1 MDVNVNA
8 QPLSGRTALVTGG
21 GSGIGRATA
30 CTLAELGAAIA
41 ILDRDAQGA
50 EATAA
55 AVRHG
60 GGNAWPVEVD
70 LADLDALP
78 AVVETVERDLGELEV
93 LVNNAGMVRG
103 TRLLETSVQEWQQVL
118 TVNLTAAFVLLR
130 EVGQRM
136 AARGHGTII
145 NVSSSSAF
153 RAVDTAGAYGVSK
166 SGIGG
171 LTRAAAWELGT
182 SGVRV
187 NAVAPGITRT
197 PVTAAGIGGNEALD
211 TAVQQGPLANL
222 LRRVSEPDDIAGV
235 IAFLCLPASRQI
247 TGQVI
252 QVSAGA
258 VVAAG

>member
-1 MDVNVNA
+1 MSNVSG

-30 CTLAELGAAIA
+30 CALAEWGAAIA
-41 ILDRDAQGA
+41 VLDRDAEGA
-50 EATAA
+50 AATAA
-55 AVRHG
+55 AVRNG
-60 GGNAWPVEVD
+60 GGRALPVAAD

-78 AVVETVERDLGELEV
+78 AVIDAVERDLGELEV
-93 LVNNAGMVRG
+93 LVNNAGVVTGR
-103 TRLLETSVQEWQQVL
+103 RLLDTSVQEWQQVL

-136 AARGHGTII
+136 AARGHGTIV

-171 LTRAAAWELGT
+171 LTRAAAWELGP

-197 PVTAAGIGGNEALD
+197 PITAAGLGGDEILD
-211 TAVQQGPLANL
+211 AAVRQGPLANL
-222 LRRVSEPDDIAGV
+222 LQRVSEPEDIAGV